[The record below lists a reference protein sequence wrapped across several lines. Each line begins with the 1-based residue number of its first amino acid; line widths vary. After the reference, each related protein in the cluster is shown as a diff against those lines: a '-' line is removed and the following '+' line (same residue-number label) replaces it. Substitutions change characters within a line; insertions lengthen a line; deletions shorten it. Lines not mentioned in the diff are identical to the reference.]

1 MKKFEFSLRHMR
13 DYRERLLDEEKGT
26 LQRRKAE
33 RDQIENDIAR
43 LEGDFAALSRKM
55 QEKAEKGTTVIELR
69 KLSAQMDNVRL
80 QIQDLEK
87 ALVKAEQR
95 VEKQM
100 DVVVEANKEVTKLDK
115 LEEKQREEYRHQ
127 VSKAEEDRILGAA
140 QKPAAPAAGSI
151 FCTSCGKA
159 LAAGSRFCDGCG
171 APVT

>member
-127 VSKAEEDRILGAA
+127 ASKAEEDRIDEFVSQNLTR
-140 QKPAAPAAGSI
+140 AG
-151 FCTSCGKA
+151 
-159 LAAGSRFCDGCG
+159 
-171 APVT
+171 

>member
-1 MKKFEFSLRHMR
+1 MKKFELSLRHMR
-13 DYRERLLDEEKGT
+13 DYRDRLLDEEKGT

-127 VSKAEEDRILGAA
+127 VSKAEEDRIDEFVSQNLTR
-140 QKPAAPAAGSI
+140 AG
-151 FCTSCGKA
+151 
-159 LAAGSRFCDGCG
+159 
-171 APVT
+171 

>member
-69 KLSAQMDNVRL
+69 KLIAQMDNVRL

-100 DVVVEANKEVTKLDK
+100 QVVVEANKEVTKLDK

-127 VSKAEEDRILGAA
+127 VSKAEEDRIDEFVSQNLTR
-140 QKPAAPAAGSI
+140 AG
-151 FCTSCGKA
+151 
-159 LAAGSRFCDGCG
+159 
-171 APVT
+171 

>member
-69 KLSAQMDNVRL
+69 KLIAQMDNVRL

-127 VSKAEEDRILGAA
+127 VSKAEEDRIDEFVSQNLTR
-140 QKPAAPAAGSI
+140 AG
-151 FCTSCGKA
+151 
-159 LAAGSRFCDGCG
+159 
-171 APVT
+171 

>member
-43 LEGDFAALSRKM
+43 LEGDFAALSQKM

-100 DVVVEANKEVTKLDK
+100 EVVVEANKEVTKLDK

-127 VSKAEEDRILGAA
+127 VSKAEEDRIDEFVSQNLTR
-140 QKPAAPAAGSI
+140 AG
-151 FCTSCGKA
+151 
-159 LAAGSRFCDGCG
+159 
-171 APVT
+171 

>member
-115 LEEKQREEYRHQ
+115 LEEKQREEYSQQ
-127 VSKAEEDRILGAA
+127 VSKGVEDRIDEFVSQNLTRAV
-140 QKPAAPAAGSI
+140 
-151 FCTSCGKA
+151 CTVPGRS
-159 LAAGSRFCDGCG
+159 LEIL
-171 APVT
+171 

>member
-33 RDQIENDIAR
+33 RDQIENEIAR

-127 VSKAEEDRILGAA
+127 ASKAEEDRIDEFVSQNLTR
-140 QKPAAPAAGSI
+140 AG
-151 FCTSCGKA
+151 
-159 LAAGSRFCDGCG
+159 
-171 APVT
+171 

>member
-127 VSKAEEDRILGAA
+127 VSKAEEDRIDEFVSQNLTR
-140 QKPAAPAAGSI
+140 AG
-151 FCTSCGKA
+151 
-159 LAAGSRFCDGCG
+159 
-171 APVT
+171 

>member
-33 RDQIENDIAR
+33 RDQIENDIVR

-127 VSKAEEDRILGAA
+127 VSKAEEDRIDEFVSQNLTR
-140 QKPAAPAAGSI
+140 AG
-151 FCTSCGKA
+151 
-159 LAAGSRFCDGCG
+159 
-171 APVT
+171 

>member
-1 MKKFEFSLRHMR
+1 MKKFQFSLGRMR

-127 VSKAEEDRILGAA
+127 VSKAEEDRIDEFVSQNLTR
-140 QKPAAPAAGSI
+140 AG
-151 FCTSCGKA
+151 
-159 LAAGSRFCDGCG
+159 
-171 APVT
+171 